1 MVASPQVLH
10 DCGII
15 TASNHGANDS
25 LYYQG
30 GRPKISIT
38 VPPNSS
44 QKISWLK
51 SIIILATN
59 NDETFEFLP
68 RIEIVNETK
77 GTKWTYS
84 KHFIGIPETSN
95 DLYWLTSWRF
105 RGDEL
110 EAGDHISLTVLS
122 DSRVLHSG
130 IDLVYDSEPDDKCK
144 QLMSKCSSFFS
155 RKPGNESPLGVLK
168 LNVDSSVNEVLHDC
182 GIITASVPEIND
194 IPYYGAGRPPKVSI
208 TVPPNSIQKIS
219 WAKSIIFLVANN
231 DETFEFLLR
240 IEIVNETKGTKWTYS
255 KHFIGIPETNNT
267 LYCLTSC
274 KFRGDELQA
283 GDHISLTLLSD
294 LRVLQSGI
302 DLVYDYEPDDKCNS
316 LDQIFFMA
324 VSMIHEASTSISRY
338 TYHVFLSFKGT
349 DTRKNFT
356 DHLYT
361 ALVQAGIH
369 TFRDDEEIERGKNI
383 NDEIEKTILHESKIS
398 IIVFSK
404 NYAASTRC
412 LNELVKIL
420 ERKKS
425 SQHIVLPV
433 FYDVDPTQVKKQTG
447 SYAEAFAK
455 HEECFKS
462 EMDKVQ
468 RWRVALKEVANF
480 AGMVLQ
486 DSCRHESQF
495 IQDIVKQIQNKLYHT
510 VLYVPSYLVGIDSLV
525 TRINRWIEE
534 DGSNNTGIATICGIG
549 GIGKTTIAKVIF
561 NQNIQ
566 RFEGYSFLS
575 DVRETTQERN
585 GLVRLQR
592 QLISDILKG
601 KANKIYSA
609 DDGILKINEAVCCRR
624 VLIVLDDVD
633 DLENITKIIGMR
645 IPFFPGSKIILTSRR
660 RHLLSGPF
668 ITQMFDLKESSSYGD
683 LCKVFEVK
691 ELAFNESLQLFNWYA
706 FGHNSIT
713 ESFMEYASNIVN
725 YCGGLP
731 LALQVLGSSLS
742 SKSMSV
748 WKSALEKLEAIPDSK
763 IQKIL
768 RVSYDSLQDDHDK
781 NLFLDIACLFI
792 GKDRDYTATILD
804 GCGFYTTVGI
814 ENLIGRSLLIIN
826 EKNKLMM
833 HQMVRD
839 MGKEIIRQE
848 SLDPGKRS
856 RLWGKDA
863 FDVIREKIGSK
874 TIKSLTVDLQGL
886 LENKSKRTTPGLHFA
901 KHSKNRFV
909 MSNEVNIE
917 TEAFAKMQ
925 RLKLLQLDY
934 VKLKGDFKDFP
945 KGLIWLRWHGFPLQ
959 SLPTDF
965 DIKRLVVLDM
975 RNSNVKH
982 FWKDTECLPNLKIL
996 NLNHSHGLLKT
1007 PNFLGLPSLEKLML
1021 KDCIKLTEVDE
1032 SIGELKALT
1041 FLSLKGC
1048 KNLMKLPRTI
1058 GLLLSLE
1065 VLILCGCSRLD
1076 NIPRE
1081 LQNMK
1086 SLRVLNLN
1094 GTAIYQSKSWMSW
1107 LSLKRSKELGFFW
1120 AYLPCSLVKL
1130 SLESCRL
1137 STDVMPNDF
1146 SSLPSLKFLNLS
1158 KNPIHS
1164 LPKSISSLAK
1174 LNELL
1179 LTSCS
1184 ELQLIPK
1191 LPIFCPLI
1199 GIYMSS
1205 SPLTHILSS
1214 LQCLMS
1220 WKRCMILGCEK
1231 LAEVEG
1237 VFKLEPIENFE
1248 VEQIKNIFNIDFIES
1263 NKVQLFNYLT
1273 DTKIVTTPQVVNEC
1287 GITSTFISG
1296 SEVPIR
1302 FDHRTKGSRIAFSL
1316 PAPSHSG
1323 EKISCFNLCIVFS
1336 LVSGQIFDFPPSLFI
1351 FNETKDIMWGYLS
1364 NFIGIPETNNNTM
1377 LWLVHW
1383 PTMGFQL
1390 EGGDFVSCTVSNF
1403 HFNVRE
1409 FGVRYE
1415 SENGIRYEYD
1425 FPHYIPG
1432 NELVTRN
1439 IQFELTEDLLS
1450 LDSYENVKVQI
1461 CNYSDESEMVASPQV
1476 LHDCG
1481 IITASVPA
1489 ISDLPCFRAGRP
1501 SKVSITVPPNSNQK
1515 ISWVKSIFI
1524 LAANTDETFEFL
1536 PRIEFVNET
1545 KGTKWT
1551 YSKHFIGIPETK
1563 NRINWLTSW
1572 KFRGDELEAGD
1583 HISLTV
1589 HSDLR
1594 VLESGIDLVYDY
1606 KPDDKCN
1613 SLDRLQWMGKCSG
1626 LFSSAFVYNFFKS
1639 QRNLYRMQTLLK
1651 W

>member
-1 MVASPQVLH
+1 
-10 DCGII
+10 
-15 TASNHGANDS
+15 
-25 LYYQG
+25 
-30 GRPKISIT
+30 
-38 VPPNSS
+38 
-44 QKISWLK
+44 
-51 SIIILATN
+51 
-59 NDETFEFLP
+59 
-68 RIEIVNETK
+68 
-77 GTKWTYS
+77 
-84 KHFIGIPETSN
+84 
-95 DLYWLTSWRF
+95 
-105 RGDEL
+105 
-110 EAGDHISLTVLS
+110 
-122 DSRVLHSG
+122 
-130 IDLVYDSEPDDKCK
+130 
-144 QLMSKCSSFFS
+144 
-155 RKPGNESPLGVLK
+155 
-168 LNVDSSVNEVLHDC
+168 
-182 GIITASVPEIND
+182 
-194 IPYYGAGRPPKVSI
+194 
-208 TVPPNSIQKIS
+208 
-219 WAKSIIFLVANN
+219 
-231 DETFEFLLR
+231 
-240 IEIVNETKGTKWTYS
+240 
-255 KHFIGIPETNNT
+255 
-267 LYCLTSC
+267 
-274 KFRGDELQA
+274 
-283 GDHISLTLLSD
+283 
-294 LRVLQSGI
+294 
-302 DLVYDYEPDDKCNS
+302 
-316 LDQIFFMA
+316 MA
-324 VSMIHEASTSISRY
+324 VSMIHEASTSISRC
-338 TYHVFLSFKGT
+338 TYHVFLSFRGT

-383 NDEIEKTILHESKIS
+383 NDEIEKAILYESKIS
-398 IIVFSK
+398 VIVFSK
-404 NYAASTRC
+404 NYAASTWC

-425 SQHIVLPV
+425 SQHIVLPI

-462 EMDKVQ
+462 EMHMVQ
-468 RWRVALKEVANF
+468 RWRIALKEVANF
-480 AGMVLQ
+480 GGMVLQ
-486 DSCRHESQF
+486 DRHESQF

-510 VLYVPSYLVGIDSLV
+510 ALYVPSYLVGIDSLV

-534 DGSNNTGIATICGIG
+534 DGSHNTGIATICGIG
-549 GIGKTTIAKVIF
+549 GIGKTTIAKVVF

-601 KANKIYSA
+601 KANKIHSA

-645 IPFFPGSKIILTSRR
+645 ISFFPGSKIILTSRR

-683 LCKVFEVK
+683 LSKVFEVK

-725 YCGGLP
+725 YCAGLP

-742 SKSMSV
+742 GKSMSV

-804 GCGFYTTVGI
+804 GCDFYTTVGI

-848 SLDPGKRS
+848 SPDPGKRS
-856 RLWGKDA
+856 RLWDKDA

-901 KHSKNRFV
+901 KHSKNLFV
-909 MSNEVNIE
+909 MSNEVDIE

-975 RNSNVKH
+975 RNSNLKH

-1032 SIGELKALT
+1032 SIGELKVLT

-1065 VLILCGCSRLD
+1065 VLSLSGCSRLD
-1076 NIPRE
+1076 DIPRE

-1094 GTAIYQSKSWMSW
+1094 ETAICQSKSWISW

-1120 AYLPCSLVKL
+1120 ASLPCSLAKL
-1130 SLESCRL
+1130 SLESCKL
-1137 STDVMPNDF
+1137 SSDVMPNDF

-1164 LPKSISSLAK
+1164 LPKSISSLTK
-1174 LNELL
+1174 LNELR

-1191 LPIFCPLI
+1191 IPIFSPFT
-1199 GIYMSS
+1199 GVYVSS
-1205 SPLTHILSS
+1205 SPLTHVLSS
-1214 LQCLMS
+1214 WQCLMS
-1220 WKRCMILGCEK
+1220 WKRCYIFGCEK

-1248 VEQIKNIFNIDFIES
+1248 VEQIKNLFNIVSIDS

-1273 DTKIVTTPQVVNEC
+1273 DIKVVTTPQVVHEC
-1287 GITSTFISG
+1287 GITSTFILG
-1296 SEVPIR
+1296 SEVPIW
-1302 FDHRTKGSRIAFSL
+1302 FEHRTKGPRIAFSL
-1316 PAPSHSG
+1316 PTPSHPG
-1323 EKISCFNLCIVFS
+1323 EKISCFKFCIVFS
-1336 LVSGQIFDFPPSLFI
+1336 LDSDQIFEFQPSLSI
-1351 FNETKDIMWGYLS
+1351 LNETKDIRQRYFS
-1364 NFIGIPETNNNTM
+1364 NFIGIPETKNNTM
-1377 LWLVHW
+1377 SWLIHW
-1383 PTMGFQL
+1383 PTMGLHL
-1390 EGGDFVSCTVSNF
+1390 EGGDFVSCTVSILI
-1403 HFNVRE
+1403 
-1409 FGVRYE
+1409 
-1415 SENGIRYEYD
+1415 SMLEN
-1425 FPHYIPG
+1425 
-1432 NELVTRN
+1432 L
-1439 IQFELTEDLLS
+1439 
-1450 LDSYENVKVQI
+1450 
-1461 CNYSDESEMVASPQV
+1461 V
-1476 LHDCG
+1476 LH
-1481 IITASVPA
+1481 V
-1489 ISDLPCFRAGRP
+1489 
-1501 SKVSITVPPNSNQK
+1501 NQK
-1515 ISWVKSIFI
+1515 TTSDMNMTFHTIFQ
-1524 LAANTDETFEFL
+1524 A
-1536 PRIEFVNET
+1536 
-1545 KGTKWT
+1545 
-1551 YSKHFIGIPETK
+1551 
-1563 NRINWLTSW
+1563 
-1572 KFRGDELEAGD
+1572 
-1583 HISLTV
+1583 
-1589 HSDLR
+1589 
-1594 VLESGIDLVYDY
+1594 
-1606 KPDDKCN
+1606 
-1613 SLDRLQWMGKCSG
+1613 M
-1626 LFSSAFVYNFFKS
+1626 
-1639 QRNLYRMQTLLK
+1639 NL
-1651 W
+1651 